1 VVERCLYTAV
11 VVGSNPTER
20 TKGVVMLNVLGKL
33 PRDLTVAVSGGPD
46 SMAILDFLSNN
57 HNVTAAYFDHGTSFG
72 TKCKSFVKEF
82 CESRDI
88 DLVVG
93 VNFNTCPKDESLEEH
108 WRNERYKFLHSFDEP
123 VITGHNLDDVIEWY
137 LFSSIHGLA
146 KIIPY
151 RNQNVIRP
159 FILTPKRSLEDWCN
173 RKEVPF
179 LVDPANEDK
188 QFMRSI
194 IRHDILPNARLVNP
208 GIEKTIKKLV
218 QKSYEELA

>member
-1 VVERCLYTAV
+1 
-11 VVGSNPTER
+11 
-20 TKGVVMLNVLGKL
+20 MLKVLGKL

-57 HNVTAAYFDHGTSFG
+57 HNVTAAYFDHGTPFG
-72 TKCKSFVKEF
+72 TKCKGFVKEF

-93 VNFNTCPKDESLEEH
+93 VNFNGCPPDESLEEH
-108 WRNERYKFLHSFDEP
+108 WRNERYKFLHSFDDP

-137 LFSSIHGLA
+137 LFSSIHGQS

-159 FILTPKRSLEDWCN
+159 FMLSPKRLLEDWCN
-173 RKEVPF
+173 RKEIPY
-179 LVDPANEDK
+179 LTDPANEDK
-188 QFMRSI
+188 KFMRSI
-194 IRHDILPNARLVNP
+194 VRHDILPNAKLVNP
-208 GIEKTIKKLV
+208 GIEKTVKKLV
-218 QKSYEELA
+218 EKSYESTN

>member
-1 VVERCLYTAV
+1 VVERCLYTAG

-20 TKGVVMLNVLGKL
+20 TKGVVMLKVLGKL
-33 PRDLTVAVSGGPD
+33 PRDLTVAVSGGSD

-82 CESRDI
+82 CDRRNI

-93 VNFNTCPKDESLEEH
+93 INYNNCPAGESLEEH
-108 WRNERYKFLHSFDEP
+108 WRNERYKFLHSFNEP
-123 VITGHNLDDVIEWY
+123 VITGHNLDDVIEWF
-137 LFSSIHGLA
+137 LFSSIHGKS

-151 RNQNVIRP
+151 RNKRVIRP

-173 RKEVPF
+173 RKEIPF
-179 LVDPANEDK
+179 LMDPSNEDK
-188 QFMRSI
+188 KFMRSI

-218 QKSYEELA
+218 EKSYEELA

>member
-1 VVERCLYTAV
+1 
-11 VVGSNPTER
+11 
-20 TKGVVMLNVLGKL
+20 MLKVLGKL
-33 PRDLTVAVSGGPD
+33 PRDVTVAVSGGPD

-93 VNFNTCPKDESLEEH
+93 V
-108 WRNERYKFLHSFDEP
+108 
-123 VITGHNLDDVIEWY
+123 
-137 LFSSIHGLA
+137 
-146 KIIPY
+146 
-151 RNQNVIRP
+151 NQNVIRP

-218 QKSYEELA
+218 EKSYEDLA

>member
-1 VVERCLYTAV
+1 
-11 VVGSNPTER
+11 
-20 TKGVVMLNVLGKL
+20 MLNVLGKL

-82 CESRDI
+82 CDSRDI

-93 VNFNTCPKDESLEEH
+93 VNYNSCPPGESLEEH

-179 LVDPANEDK
+179 LVDPGNEDK
-188 QFMRSI
+188 KFMRSI

-218 QKSYEELA
+218 EKSYEELA